1 MNQIDQAIN
10 QEQIKNPNEEV
21 VTL

>member
-21 VTL
+21 VT